1 MRRRRRLGG
10 RGGRLGPRDRRRRLI
25 CLHGWAWSQRASCR
39 LPLER
44 WEWVMWVAGV
54 GCVLGGFRQAQT
66 QLEGFSRDHT
76 NMRAA
81 HLCVG
86 HYKHSR
92 DFWRLPQK
100 PRQSHRSDQTLRP
113 TDKGQLLHSG
123 LAACAEQSTGSPL
136 TAATAGIFHC
146 PTVLFYGSIDASLR
160 LELERPCKPGRHL
173 LNCPDF
179 SAEQPYGPAD
189 MPHRDECFAPEGE
202 CPRCDY
208 ESYDMRKRRMCKVA
222 GVGLRLGIF
231 PSSHS
236 RKPGFDVRCV
246 VM

>member
-10 RGGRLGPRDRRRRLI
+10 PGGRLGLRGRRRRLN
-25 CLHGWAWSQRASCR
+25 CLHGWAWSPRVSCR
-39 LPLER
+39 LPLEM
-44 WEWVMWVAGV
+44 WEWVMWMVGV
-54 GCVLGGFRQAQT
+54 GCVLGRFRQAQT
-66 QLEGFSRDHT
+66 QLAGLSRDHT
-76 NMRAA
+76 NMREHIYALA
-81 HLCVG
+81 TPNTPGTSGVYL
-86 HYKHSR
+86 K
-92 DFWRLPQK
+92 K
-100 PRQSHRSDQTLRP
+100 PRQSHHSDQTLRP

-123 LAACAEQSTGSPL
+123 LAACAEQSTGSSL

-189 MPHRDECFAPEGE
+189 MPHRDECLAPEGE

-236 RKPGFDVRCV
+236 RKPGFDVSCV